1 MANLKSLLEE
11 MIQRGASDVH
21 ITSGV
26 PAMLRI
32 DDELTP
38 SRTEVLT
45 PEASLQLA
53 YSILTEDQRKR
64 LEKEKELDLSF
75 GIAGLARF
83 RANVFWQRGTIAVAI
98 RQIPFKIMTFEE
110 LGLPQAIKTL
120 SARPKGLVLITG
132 PTGSGKTTTLASI
145 LNKINE
151 EEGVHIVTVED
162 PIEYVHI
169 HKRAIINQREVESDT
184 MSFKTALK
192 YILRQDPDVV
202 LIGEMRDAETMLAAL
217 TIAETG
223 HLAFATLHTN
233 SAYESINRIVDSFPQ
248 DQRSAILSQLA
259 FVLEGVVCQQLVP
272 HASGK
277 GRVMITEIMVC
288 TPAIRAVIREGKV
301 HQIYG
306 LMQAGQKYGM
316 QTMNM
321 SLLAAYQK
329 RKITLEEAMSRTSD
343 AKELEEMMGRGSS
356 HLATSGAR

>member
-1 MANLKSLLEE
+1 M
-11 MIQRGASDVH
+11 
-21 ITSGV
+21 
-26 PAMLRI
+26 
-32 DDELTP
+32 
-38 SRTEVLT
+38 
-45 PEASLQLA
+45 
-53 YSILTEDQRKR
+53 
-64 LEKEKELDLSF
+64 
-75 GIAGLARF
+75 
-83 RANVFWQRGTIAVAI
+83 
-98 RQIPFKIMTFEE
+98 
-110 LGLPQAIKTL
+110 
-120 SARPKGLVLITG
+120 
-132 PTGSGKTTTLASI
+132 
-145 LNKINE
+145 
-151 EEGVHIVTVED
+151 
-162 PIEYVHI
+162 HI

-184 MSFKTALK
+184 QSFKTALK

-277 GRVMITEIMVC
+277 GRLMITEIMVC

-343 AKELEEMMGRGSS
+343 TKELEEMMD
-356 HLATSGAR
+356 GARTSRPQDPGRDDG